1 MREPP
6 MISVEVISSALAQAT
21 TGIQAN
27 AKTNRQRA
35 MRRDDG
41 EGNPVQGME

>member
-1 MREPP
+1 
-6 MISVEVISSALAQAT
+6 MISVEVISSALAHAT

-27 AKTNRQRA
+27 DKTNSQRA
-35 MRRDDG
+35 MRRDKG